1 MSQETFK
8 PVIAALEMRFVGLME
23 QYGMT
28 ALRYAMGI
36 VFIWFGI
43 LKPFG
48 MSPAGQ
54 LVQDVTWWIPIP
66 GFVYILGLWE
76 VVIGICFIFKPLI
89 RAAIVLLFLH
99 MPGTALP
106 FLLVP
111 EQCWTAFPYALTL
124 EGQYIVKNLVLVA
137 AAMVIG
143 GKIRHHTQGFN
154 RFAPDEFM
162 TLLHNGTWMT
172 FQPGAELTRQGEPT
186 DKLYFLHKGNAK
198 VLVDGNEVAE
208 LEKNQFVGEM
218 SFLTDEKA
226 SATVQATRDLEC
238 IVWSRA
244 DLERHIEEQP
254 GLGPA
259 LMTTLSLDL
268 IGKLKNNE
276 SSFLNRL
283 RKNE

>member
-1 MSQETFK
+1 MSQREFK
-8 PVIAALEMRFVGLME
+8 PTIAALEMRFVGLME
-23 QYGMT
+23 KYGLIF
-28 ALRYAMGI
+28 LRYAMGI

-66 GFVYILGLWE
+66 HFVLILGIWE
-76 VVIGICFIFKPLI
+76 VVIGICFIVKPLI
-89 RAAIVLLFLH
+89 RVAIVLLFLH

-111 EQCWTAFPYALTL
+111 EQCWVAFPYALTL

-143 GKIRHHTQGFN
+143 GKIRHNTQGFN

-172 FQPGAELTRQGEPT
+172 FDAGSVLTQQGEPT
-186 DKLYFLHKGNAK
+186 DRLFFLHKGTAQ
-198 VLVDGNEVAE
+198 VYVDGDQITQ

-218 SFLTDEKA
+218 SFLTKEKA
-226 SATVQATRDLEC
+226 TATVKADQGLEC
-238 IVWSRA
+238 IVWQWS
-244 DLERHIEEQP
+244 DLERHIKEQP

-276 SSFLNRL
+276 TDLLEKL
-283 RKNE
+283 RKK